1 MATAQSQL
9 GTMQKQRS
17 ELANVQS
24 VAQLFRQRAAS
35 DAQRTAARRK
45 LDGRWQDV
53 SWTQLTKESEEAA
66 WGLIALGVKKGEMVS
81 IISST
86 RVEWTVAD
94 LGIALC
100 GAAAVPIYQSI
111 TPEECQFI
119 LDNSGAVVVFVEDGK
134 QLAKIQQERAHLPRI
149 HHLVLLE
156 GEGDGDQVLSLE
168 QLKQR
173 GRDHKGKSPGE
184 LDQRLQSQ
192 KRDDL
197 ATILYTS

>member
-53 SWTQLTKESEEAA
+53 SWTQLTKESDEAA

-86 RVEWTVAD
+86 RAEWTGAEVASRP
-94 LGIALC
+94 C
-100 GAAAVPIYQSI
+100 GAAAGP
-111 TPEECQFI
+111 
-119 LDNSGAVVVFVEDGK
+119 L
-134 QLAKIQQERAHLPRI
+134 
-149 HHLVLLE
+149 
-156 GEGDGDQVLSLE
+156 
-168 QLKQR
+168 
-173 GRDHKGKSPGE
+173 
-184 LDQRLQSQ
+184 
-192 KRDDL
+192 
-197 ATILYTS
+197 